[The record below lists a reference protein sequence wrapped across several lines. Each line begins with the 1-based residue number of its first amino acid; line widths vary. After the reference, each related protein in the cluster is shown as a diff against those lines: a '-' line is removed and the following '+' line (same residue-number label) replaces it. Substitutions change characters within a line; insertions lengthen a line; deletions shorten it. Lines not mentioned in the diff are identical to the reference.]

1 LIRKSWTLIAVF
13 LGILPHAAGQENL
26 TLDQA
31 VAEAVQK
38 NLGLMA
44 ERANLALADARI
56 ITARLRP
63 NPVLSVSGD
72 HLDILGTGYNEI
84 NGAGP
89 PEYSV
94 RMDYL
99 LERGGKRR
107 LRTEAAQLAR
117 STSELEFQDAV
128 RTVALDIAGIYV
140 DAQLAQEGLRL
151 ARENLSYFQEIVR
164 VNETRLKAG
173 EIAEVELLRSRL
185 ATLNQRNLVRQA
197 ESRWR
202 AALTRL
208 QTAIGRPTL
217 SRSLQ
222 LSADLRRD
230 STYPARDQAL
240 QTALQRRPDLL
251 ALRQD
256 YARAGAEVRS
266 QEAQA
271 KVDPA
276 IGTEYRRQQG
286 VNGTG
291 NSMGFFLAVPL
302 PVFNRNQG
310 EIERAR
316 QEQRQLD
323 LRARHLEIVIAGEI
337 DVAHEQVQAA
347 ETLLRNF
354 EGEML
359 DQAQEVR
366 RVTEFSYRRGHVT
379 LLELLDAQRAY
390 NETFQG
396 YIEARAE
403 YARSLY
409 LLDSVSGRVVTQ

>member
-1 LIRKSWTLIAVF
+1 MIRKSWTLIAVF

-230 STYPARDQAL
+230 STYLARDQAL

>member
-1 LIRKSWTLIAVF
+1 MIRKSWTLIAVF